1 MSETKN
7 VQDAVH
13 EPGQSGKSGKKYA
26 GKTVLLILLAAA
38 IGAYFVWPPYKSI
51 IDSIFAAFATGDFAA
66 VRSFVERYGTMAA
79 AAACFYIARILGRD
93 VGLGYEAMK
102 KRAAESP
109 CGTVVSYCAS
119 CRSAMRTGGR
129 ESLHLLDL
137 VFGGD
142 WTGRPTPPPDRSL
155 RSWLNRWRTKQLL
168 GKVPHRSARDDL
180 AVS

>member
-1 MSETKN
+1 MI
-7 VQDAVH
+7 A
-13 EPGQSGKSGKKYA
+13 A
-26 GKTVLLILLAAA
+26 G
-38 IGAYFVWPPYKSI
+38 
-51 IDSIFAAFATGDFAA
+51 
-66 VRSFVERYGTMAA
+66 
-79 AAACFYIARILGRD
+79 D

-109 CGTVVSYCAS
+109 CGTIVSYCAS

-155 RSWLNRWRTKQLL
+155 RSWLNRWRTKRLL
-168 GKVPHRSARDDL
+168 GKVPHLR
-180 AVS
+180 

>member
-13 EPGQSGKSGKKYA
+13 ELGRPGNSGKKYA
-26 GKTVLLILLAAA
+26 GKAILLILLAAA

-66 VRSFVERYGTMAA
+66 VRRFVERYGTMAG

-119 CRSAMRTGGR
+119 CRSAMRAGGR
-129 ESLHLLDL
+129 LSLHLLDL
-137 VFGGD
+137 VLGG
-142 WTGRPTPPPDRSL
+142 WTGGPAPPLDRSL
-155 RSWLNRWRTKQLL
+155 RSWLNRWRTKRLL
-168 GKVPHRSARDDL
+168 GKVPHLR
-180 AVS
+180 

>member
-13 EPGQSGKSGKKYA
+13 EPERPGKSGKKYA
-26 GKTVLLILLAAA
+26 GKTILLLLITAAA
-38 IGAYFVWPPYKSI
+38 GAYFIWPPYRGVV
-51 IDSIFAAFATGDFAA
+51 DSIFAAFATGDF
-66 VRSFVERYGTMAA
+66 
-79 AAACFYIARILGRD
+79 
-93 VGLGYEAMK
+93 
-102 KRAAESP
+102 AAESP

-137 VFGGD
+137 VLGGD

-168 GKVPHRSARDDL
+168 GKLPHRSARDDL
-180 AVS
+180 AAP

>member
-7 VQDAVH
+7 IQDAVH
-13 EPGQSGKSGKKYA
+13 ELGRPGKSGKKYA
-26 GKTVLLILLAAA
+26 GKTVLLLLITAAV
-38 IGAYFVWPPYKSI
+38 GAYFIWPPYRGVV
-51 IDSIFAAFATGDFAA
+51 DSIFAAFATGDFAA
-66 VRSFVERYGTMAA
+66 VRRFVERYGTMA

-93 VGLGYEAMK
+93 VRLGYEAMK

-119 CRSAMRTGGR
+119 CRSAMRAGGR

-137 VFGGD
+137 VLGGG
-142 WTGRPTPPPDRSL
+142 WTGGPTPPPDRSP
-155 RSWLNRWRTKQLL
+155 RSWLNRWRTRQLL